1 MTPYKQAKIEVQT
14 KEVLVFLLV
23 FVAYQLIIFGF
34 FLFTLSS
41 QLGWNKLFLEEL
53 RFKLKPNYLPGLS
66 VSCTSRISTSVCLIS
81 CPVLGLNIISDLLRL
96 YLQTQQSTIP
106 VYHCFECFI
115 ILYISFEEK
124 MVSPTNI
131 RCVCCSWAVLPY
143 GNSSEVPRFLPA
155 LSIQT
160 GHWMNR

>member
-23 FVAYQLIIFGF
+23 FVAYQLIIFGICC
-34 FLFTLSS
+34 LSCPPS
-41 QLGWNKLFLEEL
+41 QVGISFFLEEL

-131 RCVCCSWAVLPY
+131 RCVCCSCAVLPY

-155 LSIQT
+155 LSLQT